1 MRMADVKWIKISTG
15 IFDNRKI
22 RQIENMPDGDA
33 LVVIWLKLL
42 ILAGEVNDGGLVYFT
57 KDIPFTDQLL
67 STQFNRPLPT
77 VQLALR
83 TFQQFGMID
92 IVDDLI
98 MVSNWEKYQS
108 IEGME
113 KIKEQN
119 RIRKQR
125 QRERERLMLEDG
137 HVTSRDSHA
146 TEEDKEK
153 EREEEKKEREDKEK
167 GCYQRI
173 ADLYNEICISF
184 PRIRSLS
191 ESRKKALKA
200 RLRMFSVED
209 FKTMFEKAEASDFMK
224 GSNDRNWSATFD
236 WMIKDSN
243 MEKILEGNYDNRQ
256 SGRRKPEIIDD
267 FDYEA
272 AYEEDKRRG
281 LL

>member
-1 MRMADVKWIKISTG
+1 MADVKWIKISTG

-125 QRERERLMLEDG
+125 QREREKLMLEDS

-167 GCYQRI
+167 GGYQRI

-256 SGRRKPEIIDD
+256 SGQRKPEIIDD

-272 AYEEDKRRG
+272 AYEEDKRKG

>member
-1 MRMADVKWIKISTG
+1 MADVKWIKISTG

-42 ILAGEVNDGGLVYFT
+42 ILAGDVNDGGLVYFT

-67 STQFNRPLPT
+67 ATQFNRPLPT

-92 IVDDLI
+92 VVDDVI

-119 RIRKQR
+119 RVRKRR
-125 QRERERLMLEDG
+125 QRERERLLVADS
-137 HVTSRDSHA
+137 HVMSRDSHA
-146 TEEDKEK
+146 TEEEKEEEK
-153 EREEEKKEREDKEK
+153 EREREKSD
-167 GCYQRI
+167 YQQI

-184 PRIRSLS
+184 PRLRTLS
-191 ESRKKALKA
+191 ENRKKAIRA
-200 RLRMFSVED
+200 RLRMYSVDD
-209 FKTMFEKAEASDFMK
+209 FRTMFEKAEASDFMK
-224 GSNDRNWSATFD
+224 GANDRNWTANFD
-236 WMIKDSN
+236 WMIKDSS
-243 MEKILEGNYDNRQ
+243 MAKILEGNYDNRQ
-256 SGRRKPEIIDD
+256 QKRDKSDDAMAEWLARRKEQ
-267 FDYEA
+267 
-272 AYEEDKRRG
+272 G
-281 LL
+281 LE

>member
-1 MRMADVKWIKISTG
+1 MADVKWIKISTG

-42 ILAGEVNDGGLVYFT
+42 ILAGDVNDGGLVYFT

-67 STQFNRPLPT
+67 ATQFNRPLPT
-77 VQLALR
+77 VQLALH

-92 IVDDLI
+92 VIDDVI

-119 RIRKQR
+119 RIRKRR
-125 QRERERLMLEDG
+125 QRERERLLITDS
-137 HVTSRDSHA
+137 HVMSRDSHA
-146 TEEDKEK
+146 TEEEKEEEK
-153 EREEEKKEREDKEK
+153 ERERDK
-167 GCYQRI
+167 GDYQRI

-184 PRIRSLS
+184 PRLHSLS

-200 RLRMFSVED
+200 RLRMYTVED
-209 FKTMFEKAEASDFMK
+209 FKTVFEKAEASDFMK
-224 GSNDRNWSATFD
+224 GANDRNWSATFD
-236 WMIKDSN
+236 WMIKDSS
-243 MEKILEGNYDNRQ
+243 MAKILEGNYDNKQKQQPEKHEETPSERLARV
-256 SGRRKPEIIDD
+256 RRERESSD
-267 FDYEA
+267 
-272 AYEEDKRRG
+272 
-281 LL
+281 